1 MDKQFVLFAWQ
12 IALMGKVLS
21 ASSILICA
29 YISVDNKNY
38 NNHQILIVG
47 LYKYYSKMHTFDLS
61 IGI

>member
-1 MDKQFVLFAWQ
+1 MDKQFILFAWQ

-29 YISVDNKNY
+29 YTSVDDKNY
-38 NNHQILIVG
+38 NNLIVG
-47 LYKYYSKMHTFDLS
+47 LYKYYNGIHTFDLF